1 MQKVIQ
7 LKNIIDALE
16 MTNEHATAYLDT
28 KTGEILW
35 YYDGDNYEFT
45 SPELKDDNRSRL
57 LQLFDC
63 YEINEYHMMEV
74 FAYDHDDRLVRAIQ
88 GRGAFRYFRDTVEE
102 LGLTDE
108 WYEFRSD
115 CYRSRA
121 IRWCQGNNVKFF
133 E

>member
-45 SPELKDDNRSRL
+45 SPELKDDNRSRFL
-57 LQLFDC
+57 PRKS
-63 YEINEYHMMEV
+63 I
-74 FAYDHDDRLVRAIQ
+74 
-88 GRGAFRYFRDTVEE
+88 
-102 LGLTDE
+102 
-108 WYEFRSD
+108 
-115 CYRSRA
+115 
-121 IRWCQGNNVKFF
+121 F
-133 E
+133 EHL